1 MFKLE
6 DDELNDESLLL
17 FPEFDDPDFEE
28 KGLGMV
34 LGVVSLKANGS
45 LLEDLAESPV
55 TPFPPLEVVRPIP
68 ANIPKQLESN
78 SYNVIITKAYICKC
92 LETSRE

>member
-45 LLEDLAESPV
+45 LLDDLAESPV

-78 SYNVIITKAYICKC
+78 SY
-92 LETSRE
+92 

>member
-6 DDELNDESLLL
+6 DDELNEESLLL

-28 KGLGMV
+28 KGLGMA

-45 LLEDLAESPV
+45 LLDDLAESPV
-55 TPFPPLEVVRPIP
+55 TPFPPLEVVRPLP
-68 ANIPKQLESN
+68 ANIYQSSQNLIRT
-78 SYNVIITKAYICKC
+78 VLIIII
-92 LETSRE
+92 